1 MIEPATI
8 TELEGDLRVAA
19 ATLQAAFKHVSY
31 LAMNGKPGLRNARHT
46 VMSARTAAM
55 RAELAL
61 NRAKRG
67 MG

>member
-8 TELEGDLRVAA
+8 AELENDLKDALGV
-19 ATLQAAFKHVSY
+19 LEGAFKHVSY
-31 LAMNGKPGLRNARHT
+31 LAMNGKSGLRNARHK
-46 VMSARTAAM
+46 VISARHAAM

-61 NRAKRG
+61 SRAKRG